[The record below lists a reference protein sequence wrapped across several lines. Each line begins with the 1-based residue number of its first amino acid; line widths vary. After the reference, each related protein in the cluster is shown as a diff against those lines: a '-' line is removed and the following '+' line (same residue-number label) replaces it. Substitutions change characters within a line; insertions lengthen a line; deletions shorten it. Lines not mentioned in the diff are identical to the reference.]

1 MYFFRRIP
9 ISFLLCILLAQSA
22 HGQPELQTAL
32 GKKPHLALVLSGG
45 GARGF
50 AHIGVL
56 QILDSAKIPVDLIVG
71 TSMGAIIGGLYAA
84 GYSPEELQHM
94 AEKTNWSDVFNFS
107 DDSHRPERTF
117 AKKDEKAS
125 LLSLRFNGFF
135 KP

>member
-1 MYFFRRIP
+1 MYFLKRIP
-9 ISFLLCILLAQSA
+9 ISCLLCLMLIQSA
-22 HGQPELQTAL
+22 FGQTDLQTAL

-56 QILDSAKIPVDLIVG
+56 QILDSAKIPVNLIVG

-94 AEKTNWSDVFNFS
+94 AERTNWSDVFNYS
-107 DDSHRPERTF
+107 DDSHRPDRTF

-125 LLSLRFNGFF
+125 LQIG
-135 KP
+135 